1 MQNTWNTALYETQ
14 HAFVWQSAT
23 DLIELRS
30 PQPEEHILDLG
41 CGTGQ
46 LTAQVAKGDTAIR
59 DIDWNG
65 ILTGLNPEMQDR
77 VIQSVEAQLN
87 PKLYRD
93 QAWVADYRRLR
104 LMAIKQSEDK
114 S

>member
-1 MQNTWNTALYETQ
+1 
-14 HAFVWQSAT
+14 
-23 DLIELRS
+23 LIGTLRDRPTPLEGKDS
-30 PQPEEHILDLG
+30 GLANWLRMF
-41 CGTGQ
+41 
-46 LTAQVAKGDTAIR
+46 A
-59 DIDWNG
+59 NG
-65 ILTGLNPEMQDR
+65 ILTGLNSEMQDQ

-93 QAWVADYRRLR
+93 QVWVADYRRLR